1 MEATARAPRSG
12 EPQPEEVAF
21 YAHTRLPT
29 DRGEFDVRVYV
40 GADGKEHLAVS
51 VGDLAG
57 AEAVPCR
64 VHSECLTGE
73 VLGSLKCDCKAQL
86 DAALEHIQRE
96 GRGVVLY
103 LRQEGRG
110 IGLGNKIRAYRLQE
124 HGADTVEANRLLG
137 FEDDLRTYE
146 TASEMLDALGVRS
159 IVLLTNNPAKLS
171 GLEEAGVGVVGRL
184 PLVTGANE
192 VNVGYLETKR
202 VRMGHL
208 LGPAVSGG
216 RKAKAG

>member
-1 MEATARAPRSG
+1 MKPASG
-12 EPQPEEVAF
+12 ASRPSEEMDASPF
-21 YAHTRLPT
+21 YARTRLPT
-29 DRGEFDVRVYV
+29 EHGEFDVRVYV
-40 GADGKEHLAVS
+40 GADGKEHLAIS

-57 AEAVPCR
+57 ADGVPCR

-86 DAALEHIQRE
+86 DAALEHIQRA

-110 IGLGNKIRAYRLQE
+110 IGLGNKIRAYHLQE

-137 FEDDLRTYE
+137 FDDDLRTYGI
-146 TASEMLDALGVRS
+146 ASEMLQALQVRS
-159 IVLLTNNPAKLS
+159 IRLLTNNPAKLE
-171 GLEEAGVGVVGRL
+171 GLREVGVRVVGRV
-184 PLVTGANE
+184 PLVTGVNE
-192 VNVGYLETKR
+192 VNVRYLETKR

-208 LGPAVSGG
+208 IQPVTLSTDT
-216 RKAKAG
+216 AKAG